1 MIMNLISY
9 KIHACYETSGV
20 LPKIIVL
27 AALTGSSKKMRLF
40 WLMFNWDDDQKKIF
54 GILQKHWKIAEP
66 EMSDIL
72 KDIELLKNDPTLSIV
87 ITKHVFSTQKQSIQI
102 MTEDGSGQRL
112 ILSSLISK
120 KLHECKPSD
129 KRWTRISNRLDPMKY
144 SSSSQNDLLNM
155 LGCSIP
161 KDRLELIE
169 QINLFYD
176 NIKS

>member
-9 KIHACYETSGV
+9 KIHACYENPGV

-40 WLMFNWDDDQKKIF
+40 WLMFDWDDDQKKII

-72 KDIELLKNDPTLSIV
+72 KDIEQLKDDPTLSVV
-87 ITKHVFSTQKQSIQI
+87 ITKHLFSTQKQNIQI
-102 MTEDGSGQRL
+102 MTEDGTGQRL
-112 ILSSLISK
+112 ILSSPTNK
-120 KLHECKPSD
+120 KLHEIKPSD
-129 KRWTRISNRLDPMKY
+129 KRWTRISTKLDPIKY
-144 SSSSQNDLLNM
+144 SSPTRNDLLNV
-155 LGCSIP
+155 LGCSIL

-176 NIKS
+176 SIKS